1 MSHFSIHYS
10 SNRIIT
16 PVWHMLIQKSKKQR
30 TISVF
35 FCLLHTLAKFYLFLD
50 PFIAFWRTKEAIPA
64 LTSRY
69 CETSRSKY
77 LHNFLSNRAEGTK
90 RISQIYS
97 TEKTLVGTFENR
109 FGILSITATNM
120 AISTVLT
127 TSCLTTAP
135 AVAQTTFPDH
145 CGYFYTN
152 KWNKARSAFYLRG

>member
-1 MSHFSIHYS
+1 
-10 SNRIIT
+10 
-16 PVWHMLIQKSKKQR
+16 
-30 TISVF
+30 
-35 FCLLHTLAKFYLFLD
+35 
-50 PFIAFWRTKEAIPA
+50 
-64 LTSRY
+64 
-69 CETSRSKY
+69 
-77 LHNFLSNRAEGTK
+77 LSNRAEGTK

-152 KWNKARSAFYLRG
+152 K